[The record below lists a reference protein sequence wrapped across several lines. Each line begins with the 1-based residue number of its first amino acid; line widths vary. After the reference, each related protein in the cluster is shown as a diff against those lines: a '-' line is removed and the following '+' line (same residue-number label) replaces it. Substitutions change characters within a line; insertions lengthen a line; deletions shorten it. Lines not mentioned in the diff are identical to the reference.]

1 MKIIT
6 ISREF
11 GSGGRELGKRLAD
24 VLGFDYYDREIISA
38 ISQSKGLN
46 EDYVEK
52 ILDNHAWETV
62 PITFRHSFSAVT
74 VMNGTQIPLL
84 LEQKKVIEG
93 IAKAGQDCVIIGRNA
108 DIILKNYHPFSIFV
122 CANLESKIKRC
133 MERASDDETLIH
145 GQLEQNMRRIDKNRA
160 KTRAIISG
168 SKWGDPASYDITIN
182 TTNWDMK
189 PLTSVVAVFA
199 TLWFGGKNANPII

>member
-62 PITFRHSFSAVT
+62 PITFRHSFSAAT
-74 VMNGTQIPLL
+74 VMYGTQIPLL
-84 LEQKKVIEG
+84 LEQKKVIES

-133 MERASDDETLIH
+133 MERARDDEALIH

-160 KTRAIISG
+160 KTRTIISN